1 MELLLL
7 DEFSGRVNDAVC
19 ARERFP
25 DPLNARLQNMR
36 VKWEWKLEHVG
47 KKMEKKKSKLRVKI
61 SMYDQTRTIIVYRSR
76 NNRAGMLTYRRHRHS

>member
-25 DPLNARLQNMR
+25 DPLNVRLQNMQ
-36 VKWEWKLEHVG
+36 VKWKWKLEQVG
-47 KKMEKKKSKLRVKI
+47 KKTEKKSKLRVKI